1 MLPTISLD
9 ASWRRSSAPRAGG
22 GAGSRT
28 WAWSPVGDLPPSL
41 FSFPS
46 DPDLARLPGQW
57 ALVSR
62 AGGQVRLA
70 VDPMRSRVLLFAFHD
85 GRWVVADSPDALRA
99 LVPWRLDRAGAAQ
112 LRHLGFSLG
121 ARTLV
126 EGVRSVQAAHTVVLR
141 DDGSWDQRPYMRY
154 RRGPDLVED
163 PDEFAGIFGGA
174 LRRCVSRLVAAAGR
188 SQLVVPLSGGLDSR
202 LLATALVE
210 AGAPRLA
217 AFSYGVPGCGEEAVA
232 RGVADSLGIPFT
244 AVRLDP
250 DRMAERWR
258 RADGFRRATWGAT
271 SLPHVQ
277 DWYALRELR
286 CRRLIDD
293 DAVIV
298 PGHTI
303 VGNAHD
309 CAALARRP
317 SPAQAARLI
326 TLYHGSLQGAPGAL
340 RRDPDMALA
349 LRETAR
355 DAGVGAGASEAALQS
370 WVEWFN
376 LRERQAKYIN
386 MSMRAYE
393 YFGYGWAA
401 PMLDADMWRAWLR
414 GGPGLT
420 RDRGW
425 YAGFVDALYSSV
437 SASPPRGYYSA
448 PGNDHGIPPGMKR
461 AALRLM
467 GATGADRAL
476 ARARSVRA
484 QLRHPMGFEA
494 FSRQVPQP
502 LLALRYMTGATAL
515 GTWARLFTDNRWGG
529 PGRIVPEGEGA

>member
-1 MLPTISLD
+1 MLPTISLN
-9 ASWRRSSAPRAGG
+9 ASWRRSSAPATGDGTRA
-22 GAGSRT
+22 RT

-57 ALVSR
+57 ALVSLT
-62 AGGQVRLA
+62 GGQVRLA

-85 GRWVVADSPDALRA
+85 GRWVVADSPEALRA
-99 LVPWRLDRAGAAQ
+99 LVPWRLDRAGATQ

-126 EGVRSVQAAHTVVLR
+126 EGVHSVQAAHTVVLH
-141 DDGSWDQRPYMRY
+141 DDGTWKQRPYMRY
-154 RRGPDLVED
+154 RRGPDSVED

-174 LRRCVSRLVAAAGR
+174 LRQCVSRLVAAAGR
-188 SQLVVPLSGGLDSR
+188 RQLVIPLSGGLDSR

-210 AGAPRLA
+210 AGAPHLA

-250 DRMAERWR
+250 DRMARRWR
-258 RADGFRRATWGAT
+258 GADDFRRATWGAT

-277 DWYALRELR
+277 DWYALGELQSR
-286 CRRLIDD
+286 DLIDG

-309 CAALARRP
+309 CTALIHHP
-317 SPAQAARLI
+317 SPARVAWLI
-326 TLYHGSLQGAPGAL
+326 TRYHGSLQGAPGAL

-355 DAGVGAGASEAALQS
+355 DAGVGAGAGDAALQS

-393 YFGYGWAA
+393 HFGYGWAA
-401 PMLDADMWRAWLR
+401 PMLDAQMWRAWLR
-414 GGPGLT
+414 GGPVLT

-437 SASPPRGYYSA
+437 SGSPPRDYYST
-448 PGNDHGIPPGMKR
+448 PGNDHGLPPDLKR
-461 AALRLM
+461 TALRLM

-494 FSRQVPQP
+494 FSRQVPLP
-502 LLALRYMTGATAL
+502 LQTLRYMTGATVL

-529 PGRIVPEGEGA
+529 QGRIVPEEEGT

>member
-1 MLPTISLD
+1 MLPTISLN
-9 ASWRRSSAPRAGG
+9 ASWRRSSAPATGDG
-22 GAGSRT
+22 TGART

-62 AGGQVRLA
+62 TGGQVRLA

-85 GRWVVADSPDALRA
+85 GRWVVADSPEALRA
-99 LVPWRLDRAGAAQ
+99 LVPWRLDRAGATQ

-126 EGVRSVQAAHTVVLR
+126 EGVHSVQAAHTVVLH
-141 DDGSWDQRPYMRY
+141 DDGTWKQRPYMRY
-154 RRGPDLVED
+154 RRGPDSVED

-174 LRRCVSRLVAAAGR
+174 LRQCVSRLVAAAGR
-188 SQLVVPLSGGLDSR
+188 RQLVIPLSGGLDSR
-202 LLATALVE
+202 LLATTLVE
-210 AGAPRLA
+210 AGAPHLA

-250 DRMAERWR
+250 DRMARRWR
-258 RADGFRRATWGAT
+258 GADDFRRATWGAT

-277 DWYALRELR
+277 DWYALGELQSR
-286 CRRLIDD
+286 DLIDG

-309 CAALARRP
+309 CAALAHYP
-317 SPAQAARLI
+317 SPARVAWLI
-326 TLYHGSLQGAPGAL
+326 TRYHGSLQGAPGAL
-340 RRDPDMALA
+340 RHDPDMALA

-355 DAGVGAGASEAALQS
+355 DAGVGAGAGDAALQS

-393 YFGYGWAA
+393 HFGYGWAA
-401 PMLDADMWRAWLR
+401 PMLDAQMWRAWLR
-414 GGPGLT
+414 GGPVLT

-437 SASPPRGYYSA
+437 SGSPPRDYYST
-448 PGNDHGIPPGMKR
+448 PGNDHGLPPDLKR
-461 AALRLM
+461 TALRLM

-494 FSRQVPQP
+494 FSRQVPLP
-502 LLALRYMTGATAL
+502 LQTLRYMTGATVL

-529 PGRIVPEGEGA
+529 QGRIVPEEEGA